1 MDRKVILASLI
12 AFCAA
17 LGLGRVVFKTANA
30 DGTKSFSSTSRATS
44 GTDASAMAVSSPASS
59 SSDQKSRSDAFDK
72 LVEQLGEKTTLK
84 LADGGVENKNDTL
97 VHRVATRYAE
107 GMKSTYPLQFNASV
121 QWLPQSQ
128 EIRRGDAVLHAYGA
142 NDCVGK
148 LDKEGH
154 DNRFAFTNTY
164 AGTDERFY
172 IRQDGGIE
180 HDIVLQQAPL
190 HLESADTLVYT
201 GLLQI
206 GDLTLWDNGK
216 QITNHYVTTHRIEL
230 KNKFNNTVFV
240 LRQPFAYDS
249 SVTTL
254 DGRFDKRKQAGAEM
268 SDRQSSC
275 QYIVDFTKDGVK
287 LGIATSGK
295 WLTSNKRA
303 YPVTID
309 PNLGAFGLADGSP
322 PIYIGALGTAPLV
335 PAHSGGTRMPIEDNC
350 GTDPTKQNQSYGHIA
365 MPFNFTYYGTT
376 YPAGSF
382 LFVHLDGWAGF
393 DPPFPKYD
401 PLDPNDSPC
410 FDVPNKAIPAPPDPD
425 VYFAPYWADLK
436 FHDLSGTVTNAGQGS
451 TGNSDASGIY
461 YYVDG
466 VAPSRNLNIE
476 WHRMSYTRSS
486 DANQVISFN
495 LILHECDS
503 QITFIIGQQ
512 GDTDLGLASVGI
524 QDPSG
529 SVGIQYCYN
538 SSINGQ
544 TQSGNNQ
551 NTNFN
556 VDPNQ
561 VNNNPQLN
569 PNNPTN
575 SSGSNTTIQ
584 PGTSLTFQLSPISKI
599 RVLNSALSGCAPLTV
614 CFQAQIDTRIPDC
627 LKVNNQS
634 PVPPGFGFHWTFDDN
649 PQPTGVPGGQGGEAF
664 TANTCHT
671 FSSEGVFSVQLQ
683 IQDQFGNVTPYGGT
697 LTVQVCEVP
706 TVVVSATPQGGPAPL
721 EVDFEART
729 PVDPNL
735 SLTGST
741 WQIDQLGY
749 NNEPGQFTTVAT
761 LAGQPG
767 PITGSGFNSSI
778 AHYRF
783 DLAGLYKT
791 TVTYTAL
798 DVGSGL
804 GTSGVGTVFTFVTDP
819 NQSVQDVMIVTK
831 SAFNIDWT
839 GKLPL
844 NAPNDT
850 TTPRNPDNDTLN
862 CSGLLNMPGVT
873 LSDVAGHPVRVVV
886 NGVDPVFVGTL
897 DESGAATQGDA
908 ATGNVGNFKLNL
920 PAGTFS
926 MNVKKNLSGSLG
938 LPGLNGANQSSNL
951 NAKNQSQAT
960 ARRIATAYHVEIQDL
975 VSSPPVV
982 VTHAYTS
989 RFLNSTLPNRA
1000 PTSTNTSTG
1009 IGTSTSSGTLTVP
1022 AGFVGGKGA
1031 GLYTLGHAFEFIGKV
1046 RGHATDKNGNK
1057 NALLPPKV
1065 GAPVAKEEFIT
1076 GGFIL
1081 TNAVLT
1087 LQGKD
1092 LFVNVAGLLI
1102 RPGGDD
1108 FRPSP
1113 TSDVVISLASQSNPA
1128 GVGFSEAL
1136 NFTNTPTF
1144 KVKGNVF
1151 TFKRS
1156 KGLGTTG
1163 VESLTWTNGA
1173 GGFSFKS
1180 FALDNGVVGLDP
1192 TLLSQTLVLGF
1203 TITPDSGSTIT
1214 ATTRFTVTKSTG
1226 KNGGDVF
1233 IKSAGQ

>member
-1 MDRKVILASLI
+1 MDRKVILASFI

-17 LGLGRVVFKTANA
+17 LGLGRVVFKTDAVQ
-30 DGTKSFSSTSRATS
+30 SPSSAPSTATS
-44 GTDASAMAVSSPASS
+44 DASSALTVSSPPSAAEIKA
-59 SSDQKSRSDAFDK
+59 KSEAFDK

-84 LADGGVENKNDTL
+84 QGDRCVVNTNDTL

-107 GMKSTYPLQFNASV
+107 GVNTVYPLQFKAAV
-121 QWLPQSQ
+121 RWIPQNQ
-128 EIRRGDAVLHAYGA
+128 EIRRGDAVLHAYAA

-148 LDKEGH
+148 LDREGH
-154 DNRFAFTNTY
+154 DNRFEFTNTY
-164 AGTDERFY
+164 AGTNERFY
-172 IRQDGGIE
+172 VRQDGGIE
-180 HDIVLQQAPL
+180 HDIVLDHAPQYL
-190 HLESADTLVYT
+190 DADDTLIYN

-216 QITNHYVTTHRIEL
+216 KITEHHVTGNRLEL
-230 KNKFNNTVFV
+230 KNEFGNTVFV
-240 LRQPFAYDS
+240 LRQPFAYDAN
-249 SVTTL
+249 VTTL

-268 SDRQSSC
+268 SSFQSSC
-275 QYIVDFTKDGVK
+275 QYIVDFTKFGVK

-322 PIYIGALGTAPLV
+322 PVYIGALGTAPLV

-350 GTDPTKQNQSYGHIA
+350 GTDPNKQNQSYGHIA

-393 DPPFPKYD
+393 DPPYPKYD

-410 FDVPNKAIPAPPDPD
+410 FDVPNKPIPSPPDPD

-436 FHDLSGTVTNAGQGS
+436 FHDLNGTTTNQGQGS

-476 WHRMSYTRSS
+476 WHRMSYLRST

-512 GDTDLGLASVGI
+512 GDQDLGLASVGI

-544 TQSGNNQ
+544 TNTGNNQ

-556 VDPNQ
+556 TDPNQ
-561 VNNNPQLN
+561 VNNNPSLN
-569 PNNPTN
+569 PNNPSN
-575 SSGSNTTIQ
+575 PSGSNSTIQ

-614 CFQAQIDTRIPDC
+614 CFQAFIDTRVPDC
-627 LKVNNQS
+627 LKVDNQS

-671 FSSEGVFSVQLQ
+671 FSAPGVFSVQLH

-706 TVVVSATPQGGPAPL
+706 TVVVTATPQGGPAPL
-721 EVDFEART
+721 DVDFEART

-735 SLTGST
+735 NLTGSV
-741 WQIDQLGY
+741 WEIDQLGY
-749 NNEPGQFTTVAT
+749 NNEPGQFNTVAT
-761 LAGQPG
+761 LGGQPG
-767 PITGSGFNSSI
+767 PITGTGFNSSI

-783 DLAGLYKT
+783 DVPGLYKT

-804 GTSGVGTVFTFVTDP
+804 STSGVGTVFNFVTDP
-819 NQSVQDVMIVTK
+819 NQAIQDVMIVTK
-831 SAFNIDWT
+831 SNFNIDWT

-850 TTPRNPDNDTLN
+850 TTPRNPDDDTLA
-862 CSGLLNMPGVT
+862 CSGLLNMPNVN
-873 LSDVAGHPVRVVV
+873 LSDVAGHAVRVVV

-897 DESGAATQGDA
+897 DENGAAVQGDA
-908 ATGNVGNFKLNL
+908 STGNLGNFKLNL

-926 MNVKKNLSGSLG
+926 MNVKKNLAGSLG
-938 LPGLNGANQSSNL
+938 LPGLNGATQSSNL
-951 NAKNQSQAT
+951 NAKNQSKDT

-982 VTHAYTS
+982 VTHAYS
-989 RFLNSTLPNRA
+989 SHFLNSTLPNLA

-1009 IGTSTSSGTLTVP
+1009 VGTSTASGTLTVP
-1022 AGFVGGKGA
+1022 QGFVGGKGA
-1031 GLYTLGHAFEFIGKV
+1031 GVYTLGHAFEFIGKV

-1057 NALLPPKV
+1057 NPQLPAKV
-1065 GAPVAKEEFIT
+1065 GAPVAKEELIT

-1087 LQGKD
+1087 LKGKD
-1092 LFVNVAGLLI
+1092 LFVNVGGLLI

-1113 TSDVVISLASQSNPA
+1113 TSDVVVSLAAQNNPA

-1136 NFTNTPTF
+1136 NFTTTPTF
-1144 KVKGNVF
+1144 KVKGDLF
-1151 TFKRS
+1151 TFTRS
-1156 KGLGTTG
+1156 KGLGATG
-1163 VESLTWTNGA
+1163 VASLAWTNGA
-1173 GGFSFKS
+1173 GGFAFKS

-1203 TITPDSGSTIT
+1203 TLTPDSGSTIT
-1214 ATTRFTVTKSTG
+1214 ATTRFTVIKSTD
-1226 KNGGDVF
+1226 KKGGDVF
-1233 IKSAGQ
+1233 VKSAGQ